1 MKISSRIV
9 EIQTEGKH
17 CGDKCLLRSGSE
29 CMGEIMALEWDSEEK
44 LYLRSANCIT
54 EEHAQKEQNGTRMNS
69 EKTGGHR
76 FQTMDRE
83 TSPLAPNLQDGVTWK
98 K

>member
-1 MKISSRIV
+1 MKVSLRII

-29 CMGEIMALEWDSEEK
+29 CMGEIMALEWDREEK

-54 EEHAQKEQNGTRMNS
+54 EDDARNS
-69 EKTGGHR
+69 R
-76 FQTMDRE
+76 PR
-83 TSPLAPNLQDGVTWK
+83 
-98 K
+98 